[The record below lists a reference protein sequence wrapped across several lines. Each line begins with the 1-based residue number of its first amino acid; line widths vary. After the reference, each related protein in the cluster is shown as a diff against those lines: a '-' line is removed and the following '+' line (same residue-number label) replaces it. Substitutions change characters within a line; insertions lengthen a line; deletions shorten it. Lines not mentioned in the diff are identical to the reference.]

1 MATLNSSIMMGN
13 LTRDPETHASKDGF
27 SITSI
32 SIAINEQKKEGDNW
46 VDDPTFQEAK
56 AFGKNAEFIQKHFE
70 KGKQIWFRGKTRT
83 EKWVDKESG
92 DNRSKNIIHIES
104 CGFCGSKAD
113 SAPKADTGG
122 F

>member
-1 MATLNSSIMMGN
+1 MATLNSTHMMGN
-13 LTRDPETHASKDGF
+13 LTRDPETIEKDGF
-27 SITSI
+27 SITSF
-32 SIAINEQKKEGDNW
+32 SIAINEQKKEGDSW

-83 EKWVDKESG
+83 EKWVDKQSG
-92 DNRSKNIIHIES
+92 DNRSKNIIHVES